1 MARIIAIAN
10 QKGGSGKTTTAINL
24 GACLAERNRKVLLVD
39 MDPQGHLSV
48 GLGLDPIRV
57 QYTTYDLLTNAEM
70 NVQKAITSVFK
81 NLDVIPS
88 NIDLAAA
95 ELEIAGAINRE
106 NRLNRHLRE
115 LADSYDYI
123 LVDCPPSLGI
133 LTINALCAATEVTI
147 CIETSYYA
155 LHGVKK
161 LAQVI
166 ESIMTEYAV
175 AQKSPCERNRVIM
188 GQESAFKLGQRGQDA
203 RQEVPMRTPKR
214 LYTEERLIYHPELL
228 TCPHC
233 GDLLVTCNYLVWDKT
248 VQMLD
253 RVVSVA
259 SRPGRCPHA
268 TCVGS
273 RLRLL
278 SAEGQ
283 RLAPAGSTYGCDVV
297 VHIGW
302 WRQESRATYRE
313 IHAALTSRVCIS
325 ESHVGYLYQQV
336 YLPLLACHE
345 RQHCDRLAQIAQQQ
359 GGLIVALDGLAP
371 QGGEPQI
378 WFIREL
384 SSGLTLRSGWLCQ
397 QDQPTF
403 EAFLEPLKHIEWP
416 ILAVLSDKQT
426 GLVPAVATVLPHS
439 RYQFCQAHYLRN
451 LAEPLAE
458 ADAAFKGELRKAVR
472 EQVGDVLRQEARPA
486 PGHAGV
492 LTVTGL
498 LPSPLEKP
506 TAPAS
511 HSPTPR
517 ISPTAPESEADEVIT
532 QLFRHTRSLL
542 TLKGRPP
549 FRLAGMETYERL
561 QNVACLSLDL
571 LATRYESRL
580 AQFYQGLQSALS
592 PLAPTYQELH
602 QGAAWLRD
610 IAYILEPSPAQP
622 PSAEHVA
629 GQLRG

>member
-1 MARIIAIAN
+1 M
-10 QKGGSGKTTTAINL
+10 Q
-24 GACLAERNRKVLLVD
+24 
-39 MDPQGHLSV
+39 
-48 GLGLDPIRV
+48 
-57 QYTTYDLLTNAEM
+57 
-70 NVQKAITSVFK
+70 
-81 NLDVIPS
+81 
-88 NIDLAAA
+88 
-95 ELEIAGAINRE
+95 
-106 NRLNRHLRE
+106 
-115 LADSYDYI
+115 
-123 LVDCPPSLGI
+123 
-133 LTINALCAATEVTI
+133 
-147 CIETSYYA
+147 
-155 LHGVKK
+155 
-161 LAQVI
+161 
-166 ESIMTEYAV
+166 AV

-188 GQESAFKLGQRGQDA
+188 GKESLLKHSQRGQDA
-203 RQEVPMRTPKR
+203 RQEVPMRTPKQ
-214 LYTEERLIYHPELL
+214 LYAQERIIYQPELL

-233 GDLLVTCNYLVWDKT
+233 GDLLVSCNYLAWDKT

-253 RVVSVA
+253 RVLSVA

-268 TCVGS
+268 TCAGS
-273 RLRLL
+273 RMRLL

-283 RLAPAGSTYGCDVV
+283 RIAPAGSTYGYDVV
-297 VHIGW
+297 VRIGW
-302 WRQESRATYRE
+302 WRQEARATYGE
-313 IHAALTSRVCIS
+313 IRTALASQIRIS
-325 ESHVGYLYQQV
+325 TSHVRYLYQHL

-345 RQHCDRLAQIAQQQ
+345 RQHQDHLAHVAQQQ

-403 EAFLEPLKHIEWP
+403 EAFLAPLKHLEWP
-416 ILAVLSDKQT
+416 ILAVVSDKQK

-458 ADAAFKGELRKAVR
+458 VDAAFKVELRQTVR
-472 EQVGDVLRQEARPA
+472 EQIGDLIRQEPRTA

-498 LPSPLEKP
+498 LPSPLAQP

-511 HSPTPR
+511 QSPTPR
-517 ISPTAPESEADEVIT
+517 DTRTAPEPKADEVLT

-561 QNVACLSLDL
+561 QHVARLSLDL

-580 AQFYQGLQSALS
+580 AQLYQGLQMALS
-592 PLAPTYQELH
+592 PFAQTYQEVQ
-602 QGAAWLRD
+602 QGAAWLHD
-610 IAYILEPSPAQP
+610 IAYILEPLPARP
-622 PSAEHVA
+622 LSAADVA
-629 GQLRG
+629 GQLRGYLDTVLRLPKGTPTLNEFGLHLAKVSRSYWPGLFHCYDVPGVPRTNNTLESCFRDTSRRLLRTTGQKGLTQRTLQRQGAWELLPCPPTEAQLRGALCQTPPEDLAQERQRFAAHRQRFRLQSRSLRQTRAQFEQLRQRWSSLQPTGTG